1 MSEPVTTERPAET
14 GAPAATGGLDIQGIL
29 KVAPHRYPFLMVDRV
44 LSSDPVRTVGIKNVT
59 YNEPCFMG
67 HFPERPI
74 FPGVLML
81 EAIAQVGGLA
91 ILSRP
96 ENAGKLAFFTG
107 ADEVKWRRQVVP
119 GDQMRIETEIIKERR
134 GLVEV
139 RGRVTVEGEV
149 ACEAT
154 VRFMVMDEKKR
165 V

>member
-1 MSEPVTTERPAET
+1 MNEPVAAATPAPA
-14 GAPAATGGLDIQGIL
+14 APAATGGLDILGIL

-44 LSSDPVRTVGIKNVT
+44 LSSDTVRTVAIKNIS
-59 YNEPCFMG
+59 YNEPCFTG

-81 EAIAQVGGLA
+81 EAIAQVGGLS

-119 GDQMRIETEIIKERR
+119 GDQMRIETEVIKERR

-139 RGRVTVEGEV
+139 KGRVTVDGEM
-149 ACEAT
+149 ACEAM
-154 VRFMVMDEKKR
+154 VRFMVMDEKR
-165 V
+165 RG